1 LCEVLVIPRERA
13 LAINDPVLQ
22 NLGVMGAQGG
32 GGWWPS
38 RLAGGKKF
46 LTTLGKAAPYAAGT
60 LALVDALGE
69 FREEG
74 PVQRNASGA
83 AGNAAVTALGALLG
97 LPFGGPAGA
106 VGGAVLGG
114 SLANML
120 LGDTGADAGR
130 GIYDAFTGYSPE
142 AQAAIKKRQEKLLD
156 AKNSLQIMINNR
168 QGLMPVTA
176 KELEMYR
183 LEDMARAEQDL
194 RLKNDYNFANTLNQS
209 LLAAQQNAALQQLAI
224 TQL

>member
-1 LCEVLVIPRERA
+1 VP
-13 LAINDPVLQ
+13 
-22 NLGVMGAQGG
+22 GG
-32 GGWWPS
+32 GGPPLWPPNF
-38 RLAGGKKF
+38 RFTGGKKF

-83 AGNAAVTALGALLG
+83 AGNLGITALGALLG

-106 VGGAVLGG
+106 IGGAVLGG
-114 SLANML
+114 SLANMF
-120 LGDTGADAGR
+120 LGETGADIGTD
-130 GIYDAFTGYSPE
+130 IYDAVTGYSPE

-156 AKNSLQIMINNR
+156 AKNNLQIMINNR

>member
-1 LCEVLVIPRERA
+1 
-13 LAINDPVLQ
+13 
-22 NLGVMGAQGG
+22 MGAQGG
-32 GGWWPS
+32 GGWWPP
-38 RLAGGKKF
+38 RLAVGKKF
-46 LTTLGKAAPYAAGT
+46 FTTLGKAAPYAAGT

-97 LPFGGPAGA
+97 VPFGGPAGA
-106 VGGAVLGG
+106 IGGAALGG
-114 SLANML
+114 TLANMF
-120 LGDTGADAGR
+120 LGDTGADIGT
-130 GIYDAFTGYSPE
+130 GIYDEVTGYSPE
-142 AQAAIKKRQEKLLD
+142 AEKANRAREEILKNAANNVQALVNQKQA
-156 AKNSLQIMINNR
+156 
-168 QGLMPVTA
+168 LMPVTA

>member
-1 LCEVLVIPRERA
+1 MAEQLLLGGVPDQVVNINSNVPSGRWRLPRF
-13 LAINDPVLQ
+13 
-22 NLGVMGAQGG
+22 
-32 GGWWPS
+32 
-38 RLAGGKKF
+38 AGGKGF
-46 LTTLGKAAPYAAGT
+46 LKTLGRAAPVAAGT

-74 PVQRNASGA
+74 PVQRNASAA
-83 AGNAAVTALGALLG
+83 AGNLGITALGALLG

-114 SLANML
+114 SLANMF
-120 LGDTGADAGR
+120 LGETGADVGT
-130 GIYDAFTGYSPE
+130 GIYDAVTGYSPE

-156 AKNSLQIMINNR
+156 AKNNLQIMINNR